1 MVNMEFETNKN
12 MAILF
17 IIILVL
23 GVGITYVGVNA
34 INNDQIESMSE
45 DIDQLETEIS
55 NKDSELDRLQN
66 EGENFTYHLLRSMS
80 LVDVSREIRG
90 NGNLHF
96 DYAARIW
103 YPQKEYQKIID
114 NCTQAMSYYTTA
126 SENFDLAQDYFLETK
141 QYTTITSYQEI
152 IDLYIDLSES
162 GYSLSMLRYNASSM
176 LSEIAEKLL
185 NESYAENTT
194 ELLEEFNTTLMQF
207 EDMYQAGAGQHQG
220 IVDEIEEEYEGFFN
234 PNRKIP

>member
-1 MVNMEFETNKN
+1 MEFETNKN

-23 GVGITYVGVNA
+23 GVGMTYFGVNA
-34 INNDQIESMSE
+34 INTDQIELMSE
-45 DIDQLETEIS
+45 DIDQLETEIA
-55 NKDSELDRLQN
+55 NKDSEIERLQN

-114 NCTQAMSYYTTA
+114 NCTQAMSNYRNA

-141 QYTTITSYQEI
+141 EYTTVSTYLEI
-152 IDLYIDLSES
+152 LNLYIDLSKS

-194 ELLEEFNTTLMQF
+194 ELLEDFNATLMQF
-207 EDMYQAGAGQHQG
+207 EDMYQAEAGGHQG
-220 IVDEIEEEYEGFFN
+220 IVDEIEEEYGDFFN
-234 PNRKIP
+234 PNRIIP

>member
-1 MVNMEFETNKN
+1 MEFETNKN

-23 GVGITYVGVNA
+23 GVGMTYFGVNA

-45 DIDQLETEIS
+45 DIDQLETEIAH
-55 NKDSELDRLQN
+55 KDSELEELQN

-141 QYTTITSYQEI
+141 DYTTVSSYLEI
-152 IDLYIDLSES
+152 LNLYIDLSKS

-207 EDMYQAGAGQHQG
+207 ETMYQAGASGHQG
-220 IVDEIEEEYEGFFN
+220 IVDEIEEEYGDFFN

>member
-1 MVNMEFETNKN
+1 MEFETNRN

-34 INNDQIESMSE
+34 ISSDYIASMSK
-45 DIDQLETEIS
+45 DINQLENEIQ
-55 NKDSELDRLQN
+55 NKESELETLRTD
-66 EGENFTYHLLRSMS
+66 GENFTYHLLRSMS
-80 LVDVSREIRG
+80 LVDVSREIRS

-103 YPQKEYQKIID
+103 FPQKEYQKIID
-114 NCTQAMSYYTTA
+114 NCTQSMRYYENA
-126 SENFDLAQDYFLETK
+126 SINFDLAQDYFQETK
-141 QYTTITSYQEI
+141 GYTTVVSYQGI
-152 IDLYIDLSES
+152 LDLYIDLSKS

-185 NESYAENTT
+185 NESYAENTS

-207 EDMYQAGAGQHQG
+207 EEMYQSGAGQHQD
-220 IVDEIEEEYEGFFN
+220 IVDEIEEEYGDFFN

>member
-12 MAILF
+12 MAVLF
-17 IIILVL
+17 IIILAL
-23 GVGITYVGVNA
+23 GISITYLGVNA
-34 INNDQIESMSE
+34 LNSNQIEAMSE
-45 DIDQLETEIS
+45 DIDQLETDLS
-55 NKDSELDRLQN
+55 NKDSELDLLQN
-66 EGENFTYHLLRSMS
+66 DGENFTYHLLRSMS

-103 YPQKEYQKIID
+103 FPQREYQKIID
-114 NCTQAMSYYTTA
+114 NCTQSMRYYENA
-126 SENFDLAQDYFLETK
+126 SINFDLAQDYFQETK
-141 QYTTITSYQEI
+141 EYTTVGSYQEI
-152 IDLYIDLSES
+152 LDLYIDLSKS

-185 NESYAENTT
+185 NESYADNTT

-207 EDMYQAGAGQHQG
+207 EDMYQGGADQHQG
-220 IVDEIEEEYEGFFN
+220 IVDEIEEEYGDFFN

>member
-1 MVNMEFETNKN
+1 MEFETNRN

-34 INNDQIESMSE
+34 LSSDYIASMSK
-45 DIDQLETEIS
+45 DINQLENEIQ
-55 NKDSELDRLQN
+55 NKESELETLRTD
-66 EGENFTYHLLRSMS
+66 GENFTYHLLRSMS
-80 LVDVSREIRG
+80 LVDVSREIRS

-103 YPQKEYQKIID
+103 FPQKEYQKIID
-114 NCTQAMSYYTTA
+114 NCTQSMRYYENA
-126 SENFDLAQDYFLETK
+126 SINFDLAQDYFQETK
-141 QYTTITSYQEI
+141 GYTTVVSYQGI
-152 IDLYIDLSES
+152 LDLYIDLSKS

-185 NESYAENTT
+185 NESYAENTS

-207 EDMYQAGAGQHQG
+207 EEMYQSGAGQHQD
-220 IVDEIEEEYEGFFN
+220 IVDEIEEEYGDFFN

>member
-1 MVNMEFETNKN
+1 MEFETNKN
-12 MAILF
+12 MAVLF

-23 GVGITYVGVNA
+23 GVGMTYVGVNA

-55 NKDSELDRLQN
+55 NKNSELDRLQN

-114 NCTQAMSYYTTA
+114 NCTQAMNYYTTA

-141 QYTTITSYQEI
+141 EYTSVSSYLEVLN
-152 IDLYIDLSES
+152 LYIDLSKS
-162 GYSLSMLRYNASSM
+162 GYSLSMLRYNASSI

-185 NESYAENTT
+185 NESYSENTT

-207 EDMYQAGAGQHQG
+207 DAIYQSGAGQHQG

>member
-1 MVNMEFETNKN
+1 MEFETNRN

-34 INNDQIESMSE
+34 ISSDYIASMSK
-45 DIDQLETEIS
+45 DINQLENEIQ
-55 NKDSELDRLQN
+55 NKESELETLRTD
-66 EGENFTYHLLRSMS
+66 GENFTYHLLRSMS
-80 LVDVSREIRG
+80 LVDVSREIRS

-103 YPQKEYQKIID
+103 FPQKEYQKIID
-114 NCTQAMSYYTTA
+114 NCTQSMRYYENA
-126 SENFDLAQDYFLETK
+126 SINFDLAQDYFQETK
-141 QYTTITSYQEI
+141 GYTTVVSYQGI
-152 IDLYIDLSES
+152 LDLYIDLSKS

-185 NESYAENTT
+185 NESYAENTS

-207 EDMYQAGAGQHQG
+207 EEMYQSGAGQHQD
-220 IVDEIEEEYEGFFN
+220 IVDEIDEEYGDFFN